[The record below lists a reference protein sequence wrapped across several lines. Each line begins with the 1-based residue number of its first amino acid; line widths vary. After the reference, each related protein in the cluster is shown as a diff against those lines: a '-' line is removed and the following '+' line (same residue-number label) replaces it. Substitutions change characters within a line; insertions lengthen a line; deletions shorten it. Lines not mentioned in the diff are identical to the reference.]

1 MTRRKTQLLT
11 TTEILVDTVLLRVTA
26 KLCRT
31 CQLQTKMAP
40 TIRTRLSLTWNVHRF
55 PNRNWIAQIQVTVTE
70 VHDSSKS
77 INIRQIYW
85 RNRIFRYVSM
95 DHSERIA
102 NGSVLRRTTLLTLSH
117 KVRFENVSTESVVLK
132 FCLVESHL
140 DTRGL
145 VVQRNWKKT
154 IIQY

>member
-1 MTRRKTQLLT
+1 MGMGFAPTWLRQVSPMLHKTTLT
-11 TTEILVDTVLLRVTA
+11 TDYKLHTTASTKTAATV
-26 KLCRT
+26 RT
-31 CQLQTKMAP
+31 C
-40 TIRTRLSLTWNVHRF
+40 LSLTWNVHRF
-55 PNRNWIAQIQVTVTE
+55 RNRNWIAQIQVTVTE

-132 FCLVESHL
+132 LCLVESHL
-140 DTRGL
+140 DTRRL
-145 VVQRNWKKT
+145 VVQRNWKKK
-154 IIQY
+154 Q